1 MVFENYAST
10 FLGVNFR
17 QNNKNLKNKAIFLS
31 QYSLFLK
38 KQITKF
44 GKNNLKT
51 FHHSNFSLVALFEL
65 GF

>member
-10 FLGVNFR
+10 FLGVKFR
-17 QNNKNLKNKAIFLS
+17 QNNKNLKVRQYFATIFPFS
-31 QYSLFLK
+31 EK
-38 KQITKF
+38 KF